1 MYLIAFSTFCNSKS
15 VKYPYSDKRLLF
27 YRALIALNT
36 MFSFHCVYDAYTK
49 QEKINLQRAHQIQG
63 RIREMPDGQE
73 RMALHNEL
81 STLRQNEFNI
91 FKALIET
98 AIKLRGKYPQK
109 EYLEHLKGQAESIV
123 NTVLR

>member
-1 MYLIAFSTFCNSKS
+1 MKLLVLI
-15 VKYPYSDKRLLF
+15 VI
-27 YRALIALNT
+27 IASL
-36 MFSFHCVYDAYTK
+36 
-49 QEKINLQRAHQIQG
+49 
-63 RIREMPDGQE
+63 REMPDGQE

-98 AIKLRGKYPQK
+98 ASKLRGKYPQK